1 MTAASAKQQI
11 FAPWDM
17 ERIRQLELEI
27 SEVPSIRPDVRK
39 KVTSYLVEQEI
50 WHISDID
57 YEFRKM
63 YEGYV
68 AQHIPKATRHL
79 YITALDR
86 LKQHAIQKS
95 MKTFPG
101 RVACQWQ
108 YEDRIFFIPYHPDE
122 TVEKAFDSVRG
133 NPNMVWDFS
142 VSCSR
147 HLKQQI
153 FLVLNSILKMD
164 QPSRL
169 REYRL
174 TGLQYL
180 FQFCAERNVDDLE
193 KLEQNQIAEFGKFL
207 SENIANTQKV
217 QKISGILDYSR
228 KQIFLSGKMIHWNA
242 NVWYLE
248 RFHFPEE
255 KLNLS
260 GPIKTISF
268 LDVTQKENREV
279 LQAYMKYE
287 LGVSEDAVS
296 VAEDRFYHIR
306 DFLVA
311 LEKLNCSVLDCT
323 EEQMELYLKELQEKE
338 ISAKTFNIYISR
350 LVHFYSFLAA
360 HGYPVRIPFEPAY
373 YTKKEVPIHHD
384 RSVPEQISQE
394 ILEKLGN
401 FPEHLRIM
409 FLHVWGTGLRISEVC
424 SLKGKSYY
432 RQGKDGWIQVY
443 QIKMK
448 CYKRIPIPDAL
459 YQIVMVYRKRHGIG
473 PEDFLFQNQDGGA
486 FSYSTFMD
494 QMKKCCEENQIQN
507 GMYLFR
513 SHDYRHTIATLFY
526 DEHVSV
532 QAIRD
537 YLGHENE
544 EMTKQYLDYMPR
556 KMAKANDA
564 FFHKKG
570 NSLLSVSRERRGHGT

>member
-1 MTAASAKQQI
+1 
-11 FAPWDM
+11 
-17 ERIRQLELEI
+17 
-27 SEVPSIRPDVRK
+27 
-39 KVTSYLVEQEI
+39 
-50 WHISDID
+50 
-57 YEFRKM
+57 
-63 YEGYV
+63 
-68 AQHIPKATRHL
+68 
-79 YITALDR
+79 
-86 LKQHAIQKS
+86 
-95 MKTFPG
+95 
-101 RVACQWQ
+101 
-108 YEDRIFFIPYHPDE
+108 
-122 TVEKAFDSVRG
+122 
-133 NPNMVWDFS
+133 
-142 VSCSR
+142 
-147 HLKQQI
+147 
-153 FLVLNSILKMD
+153 
-164 QPSRL
+164 
-169 REYRL
+169 
-174 TGLQYL
+174 
-180 FQFCAERNVDDLE
+180 
-193 KLEQNQIAEFGKFL
+193 
-207 SENIANTQKV
+207 
-217 QKISGILDYSR
+217 
-228 KQIFLSGKMIHWNA
+228 
-242 NVWYLE
+242 
-248 RFHFPEE
+248 
-255 KLNLS
+255 
-260 GPIKTISF
+260 
-268 LDVTQKENREV
+268 
-279 LQAYMKYE
+279 MKYE

-323 EEQMELYLKELQEKE
+323 EEQIELYLKELQEKE

-384 RSVPEQISQE
+384 RSVPEQISRE

-409 FLHVWGTGLRISEVC
+409 FLHVWGTGLR
-424 SLKGKSYY
+424 
-432 RQGKDGWIQVY
+432 
-443 QIKMK
+443 MK

-556 KMAKANDA
+556 KVAKANDA